1 MDDYNVNVLSEAK
14 NEYSSRLLNILTPL
28 IIQGVKSIFNE
39 AVELC
44 NTNDEEEKYLM
55 TFQNFLSRV
64 PKWSSTIVDVE
75 TKRITEASKC
85 SYLEDLLTCVHI
97 TQAKILTSIRVSN
110 HQKKIEIDIPN
121 LSTFIHNVYI
131 NFARKL
137 YSNIYL
143 FEKDIMPLDFQKNMR
158 ECELLCRESILEVVR
173 ESMPIEHI
181 LRSYMDET
189 THDEILEETL
199 EKQVTGEEAEDMLEE
214 AKKNL
219 EKKADVA
226 DNELKVSKS
235 EEKAIDDSTIEVETP
250 ELTKNEPEKPAVDAT
265 AATAAT
271 ATVATAATATAVATN
286 DPIGKSAIE
295 DIKSAIIKDA
305 EKEKVEAMSTA
316 ATATPSATAT
326 PPATPPATA
335 PATAPAPP
343 TLSVNTES
351 VVKKPVLSASA
362 PTTPVSSQRQ
372 NIKFNDEDSVLN
384 MGTNERSTVLAP
396 KTIERLEKISKE
408 AQERERQY
416 QDEEDYDDEDDDF
429 YDDDDGPLSIGEENI
444 SLNVSELEDL
454 SNSTKSKNSLD
465 DLVLDDVEVLA

>member
-219 EKKADVA
+219 EKKADVV
-226 DNELKVSKS
+226 DKELKVSKS

-265 AATAAT
+265 AAVDTTANAAAT
-271 ATVATAATATAVATN
+271 TATAATN

-316 ATATPSATAT
+316 A
-326 PPATPPATA
+326 PATTPTTSAA
-335 PATAPAPP
+335 PKP

-429 YDDDDGPLSIGEENI
+429 YDDDGPLSIGEENI

-465 DLVLDDVEVLA
+465 DLVLDGVEVLA